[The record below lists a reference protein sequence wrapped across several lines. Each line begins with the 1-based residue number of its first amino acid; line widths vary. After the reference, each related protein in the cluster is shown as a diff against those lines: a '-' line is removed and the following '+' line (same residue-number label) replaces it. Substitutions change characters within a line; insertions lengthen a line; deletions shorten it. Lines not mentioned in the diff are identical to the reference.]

1 MLLILKGRTQDFTT
15 YYTDMKTDN
24 VKGDN
29 EEPVWQTLYS
39 AKDCYQL
46 SDLSTNSWHLFIN
59 RTLTD
64 DTLTE
69 LYYRNYHR
77 NSSQYVKTHPSDTI
91 EWKHNNIDNNK
102 KVNPLVSMLT

>member
-1 MLLILKGRTQDFTT
+1 
-15 YYTDMKTDN
+15 MKADN

-39 AKDCYQL
+39 VKDCYQL

-64 DTLTE
+64 DTMTE

-77 NSSQYVKTHPSDTI
+77 NSSQYVKTRGVQGVD
-91 EWKHNNIDNNK
+91 
-102 KVNPLVSMLT
+102 LVLELRMGIRGWILGPKN